1 MIAFRVDLVVA
12 FVVVFGLFGV
22 VVNSCCFYLLF
33 GYFVVYCV
41 LCLVL
46 VAVLGCLCSVGD
58 GVCLFD

>member
-41 LCLVL
+41 LCL
-46 VAVLGCLCSVGD
+46 GVG
-58 GVCLFD
+58 GGTWLFVFGW